1 MDNYA
6 SFFDKIRGAIQQD
19 VFVKISLGD
28 YNGTELYLK
37 NVYIKPVVIKR
48 EKKLSFVFRYKTQD
62 ITQNFEIATG
72 IMEIQGLLQVEG
84 FRVATLFTETEN
96 IVCQL
101 SKKGTW
107 LLRKE
112 DPTAKRPVALTHD
125 KQKERKLDSFG
136 KIYLQALKLTDAEG
150 KVYKNAQDKW
160 KQINHYIEILSSI
173 LQRLPPKDRLN
184 VVDMGA
190 GKGYLTFALYDYLV
204 HTLKKQTDLVGVEY
218 RNDLVTLCN
227 QIAQKSGFNELRFMQ
242 GAIEDY
248 QPQGDLDVLIALHAC
263 DTATDDAIAK
273 GIQHDADLIVVA
285 PCCHKQIRREIE
297 KNKAKNELDFLL
309 KHGIF
314 MERQAEMVT
323 DGLRALI
330 LEYFG
335 YQTKVFQFI
344 SDTHTPKNVLI
355 VGERQPIDT
364 QKQQE
369 ILMKIKS
376 TKTYFGINS
385 HHLEGLLNIA

>member
-6 SFFDKIRGAIQQD
+6 GFFDKIRGAIQQE

-72 IMEIQGLLQVEG
+72 VMEIQGLLQVEG

-112 DPTAKRPVALTHD
+112 DPTAKRPVTLTHD

-136 KIYLQALKLTDAEG
+136 KIYLQALKLTDVEG
-150 KVYKNAQDKW
+150 RVYKNAQDKW
-160 KQINHYIEILSSI
+160 RQINHYIEILSSI
-173 LQRLPPKDRLN
+173 LQRLPPKERLN

-204 HTLKKQTDLVGVEY
+204 NTLKKQTDLVGVEY
-218 RNDLVTLCN
+218 RNDLVALCS
-227 QIAQKSGFNELRFMQ
+227 QIAQKSGFNDLRFIQ

-297 KNKAKNELDFLL
+297 KNKTRNELDFLL

-355 VGERQPIDT
+355 VGERRAINT

-376 TKTYFGINS
+376 TKTYFGVTY

>member
-1 MDNYA
+1 
-6 SFFDKIRGAIQQD
+6 
-19 VFVKISLGD
+19 
-28 YNGTELYLK
+28 
-37 NVYIKPVVIKR
+37 
-48 EKKLSFVFRYKTQD
+48 
-62 ITQNFEIATG
+62 
-72 IMEIQGLLQVEG
+72 
-84 FRVATLFTETEN
+84 
-96 IVCQL
+96 
-101 SKKGTW
+101 
-107 LLRKE
+107 
-112 DPTAKRPVALTHD
+112 
-125 KQKERKLDSFG
+125 
-136 KIYLQALKLTDAEG
+136 
-150 KVYKNAQDKW
+150 NAQDKW

-314 MERQAEMVT
+314 MERQAAMVT

-330 LEYFG
+330 LEHFG

-369 ILMKIKS
+369 ILMTIKS
-376 TKTYFGINS
+376 TKTYVGITS
-385 HHLEGLLNIA
+385 HHLEGLLKIA

>member
-1 MDNYA
+1 
-6 SFFDKIRGAIQQD
+6 
-19 VFVKISLGD
+19 FVKISLGD

-72 IMEIQGLLQVEG
+72 IMEIQGLVQVEG

-369 ILMKIKS
+369 I
-376 TKTYFGINS
+376 
-385 HHLEGLLNIA
+385 